1 MKKNFLLFV
10 AITSFVAYSQ
20 DKSSKDYNV
29 FSVEA
34 NVGIN
39 KPGEN
44 FSPGYFTAD
53 PKVYFNFNRV
63 NHFNLGFRY
72 MLNEKFGL
80 KLDGA
85 YDIIS
90 PEKGNG
96 SLDFESKQIRVGL
109 QGVVNL
115 RNLLNF
121 DSWTKKFGLLAHAG
135 IQVSLFE
142 PVSKTMPW
150 GAKKEFKDLNEDNG
164 GFIFG
169 LTPQFKLHRRIVLTG
184 DVTFIHNTR
193 HHLTWDGEYSGDL
206 STTNLKSSM
215 VNTSLGITYYFG
227 KQDEHADFYI
237 AEEVAKTSP
246 DIENLKKKLEDLN
259 KKVDN
264 IKIPTVPS
272 IDEINT
278 MIDGKIK
285 SIPAPAR
292 IEDTETIN
300 QINEGFINVYFDFN
314 KYTPHPSSTE
324 NISRVINF
332 LKNNPEKSMELTGW
346 ADIIGSAASNAKLS
360 ERRAETVRQVLIK
373 QGGIDPNRLKVVA
386 KGVDNSASKDNEF
399 GRAMVRRVT
408 FTIVN

>member
-1 MKKNFLLFV
+1 
-10 AITSFVAYSQ
+10 
-20 DKSSKDYNV
+20 
-29 FSVEA
+29 
-34 NVGIN
+34 
-39 KPGEN
+39 
-44 FSPGYFTAD
+44 
-53 PKVYFNFNRV
+53 
-63 NHFNLGFRY
+63 
-72 MLNEKFGL
+72 
-80 KLDGA
+80 
-85 YDIIS
+85 
-90 PEKGNG
+90 
-96 SLDFESKQIRVGL
+96 
-109 QGVVNL
+109 
-115 RNLLNF
+115 
-121 DSWTKKFGLLAHAG
+121 
-135 IQVSLFE
+135 
-142 PVSKTMPW
+142 
-150 GAKKEFKDLNEDNG
+150 
-164 GFIFG
+164 
-169 LTPQFKLHRRIVLTG
+169 
-184 DVTFIHNTR
+184 
-193 HHLTWDGEYSGDL
+193 
-206 STTNLKSSM
+206 M
-215 VNTSLGITYYFG
+215 VNTSLGITYYNG